1 MKISCVVDNFKIVS
15 LSVTENMLFSILK
28 GLLIIINIIL
38 YWRYWKGK
46 TFTNIWSLVRQL
58 IIFNIIILCCES
70 YAITYITE
78 SEKTNI
84 INFVIAMAIVFYNIT
99 FTIMMMNKLRLIAID
114 MDRSKT
120 MRKTTNDIMSK
131 VQFIFQVFVVSIM
144 LCTVLSR
151 LIDVVSP
158 ILTTSITIATTLE
171 AIVGTLVVLMYLF
184 RQRSPNKSL
193 DISNNN
199 IKEKHNENLEELKM
213 TISKNKELKK
223 ISKLLNKVVFI
234 LLAWL
239 LIYVIVLWK
248 YYYNVKVD
256 DCKMEHFM
264 SPYTLSIVTPLFFLD
279 MA

>member
-1 MKISCVVDNFKIVS
+1 
-15 LSVTENMLFSILK
+15 MLVFSILK

-46 TFTNIWSLVRQL
+46 TFTNIWSLVRLL

-78 SEKTNI
+78 SGKINI
-84 INFVIAMAIVFYNIT
+84 VNFVIPMTIAFYNIT

-131 VQFIFQVFVVSIM
+131 VQFIFQVFVVSFM
-144 LCTVLSR
+144 LCAVLSR
-151 LIDVVSP
+151 LMDVVSP

-193 DISNNN
+193 DISNN

-213 TISKNKELKK
+213 TISKNKEFKK